1 MKYEG
6 GNIEM
11 DYNCERKCDAA
22 APKQLGT
29 LRSLTSV
36 YLTCGEQILLL
47 YRQGSRVVNNKWI
60 SSAGGH
66 FEDGEFRD
74 ARLCTLREVKEE
86 LGLDGDALQN
96 LSLRYVSLRRT
107 PEEIRQNYYFF
118 AELPD
123 GPSMELTSNE
133 GVLQWF
139 HLDEIESLDMPFTSK
154 YVTSHWLHTGQFTD
168 ALYGGVA
175 TGEDMVFTELT
186 EF

>member
-1 MKYEG
+1 
-6 GNIEM
+6 M
-11 DYNCERKCDAA
+11 DHNCERKCDAA

-74 ARLCTLREVKEE
+74 ARLCALREVKEE

-107 PEEIRQNYYFF
+107 P
-118 AELPD
+118 
-123 GPSMELTSNE
+123 
-133 GVLQWF
+133 
-139 HLDEIESLDMPFTSK
+139 
-154 YVTSHWLHTGQFTD
+154 
-168 ALYGGVA
+168 
-175 TGEDMVFTELT
+175 
-186 EF
+186 